1 MTSFVTIWVTVP
13 ESSLKFPVSWGAGM
27 IAMPHKTSGS
37 VIISV
42 GISTDSTAIRAR
54 ETPAEVAA
62 LVAAEIRK
70 QRRYEVAARIRDE
83 IGYFALPEEEAK
95 AAAMSI
101 QAADALLDALEGAAS

>member
-1 MTSFVTIWVTVP
+1 MSVNIWVTAPHDGQKILLAWGEHLHSAVNDDGDNIITNFS
-13 ESSLKFPVSWGAGM
+13 ESTVLTV
-27 IAMPHKTSGS
+27 
-37 VIISV
+37 
-42 GISTDSTAIRAR
+42 R

-70 QRRYEVAARIRDE
+70 QRRYELAARIRDE

-101 QAADALLDALEGAAS
+101 QAADALLAALDATEGAE